1 MKKKDL
7 AVQDVQFSVSYTP
20 SKIII
25 ENEDQLE
32 ELVNKVVQHY
42 GSFVFSDS
50 NIPEAK
56 EARAQLNKI
65 VKTMEDRRKEIK
77 SEFTKPLDDFEKVMK
92 HYVGQVKEISAGIG
106 EGLTKYEEEQKA
118 IRLEKIQSEMAKLA
132 ELFNVEANVIEV
144 HSNWLTKA
152 SFTAKGEVRPKV
164 VDEIK
169 DKIKI
174 IAMERE
180 RVAADKATVTDYA
193 EIAGLDPYAWAN
205 MVDQGWSV
213 ADIREKI
220 KIAVEDKRVR
230 ELEME
235 RARAAEEEYQ
245 AAMAELERSKAVE
258 TETGA
263 MIDPETGE
271 VISAAQSMSD
281 DMPSSNNYTNTSNDE
296 LITATLKLTGTVD
309 QMQAL
314 NDFIVE
320 RGIQVVPV
328 E

>member
-1 MKKKDL
+1 MEKNDL

-32 ELVNKVVQHY
+32 SLVNKVVDHY
-42 GSFVFSDS
+42 GAFVFSDS

-118 IRLEKIQSEMAKLA
+118 IRLEKIQVEMAKLA

-164 VDEIK
+164 IDEIK

-174 IAMERE
+174 VAMERE

-220 KIAVEDKRVR
+220 KAAVEDKRVR

-258 TETGA
+258 TATGS
-263 MIDPETGE
+263 MVDPETGE
-271 VISAAQSMSD
+271 VISGAQNMSE
-281 DMPSSNNYTNTSNDE
+281 DMPSSNTYTNNPNDE

>member
-1 MKKKDL
+1 MEKNDL
-7 AVQDVQFSVSYTP
+7 AVQDIQFSVSYTP

-32 ELVNKVVQHY
+32 GLVNKVIEHY

-50 NIPEAK
+50 NILEAK

-77 SEFTKPLDDFEKVMK
+77 NEFTKPLDDFERVMK
-92 HYVGQVKEISAGIG
+92 HYVGQVKEISTDIG
-106 EGLTKYEEEQKA
+106 QGLTKYEEEQKA

-180 RVAADKATVTDYA
+180 RVAADKATITDYA

-205 MVDQGWSV
+205 MIDQGWSV

-220 KIAVEDKRVR
+220 KVAVEEKRVR
-230 ELEME
+230 MLEAE
-235 RARAAEEEYQ
+235 RKRTAEAEYQ
-245 AAMAELERSKAVE
+245 AAMKELERSNAVE
-258 TETGA
+258 TNTGL
-263 MIDPETGE
+263 IDPDTGE
-271 VISAAQSMSD
+271 IIENSLST
-281 DMPSSNNYTNTSNDE
+281 SNNMPPAETYEQKQE
-296 LITATLKLTGTVD
+296 LITATLQLTGTVE

-314 NDFIVE
+314 NNYIVGN
-320 RGIQVVPV
+320 GIQVVPV

>member
-1 MKKKDL
+1 MEKKDL

-32 ELVNKVVQHY
+32 GLVNKVVQHY

-92 HYVGQVKEISAGIG
+92 HYVGQVKEISTGIG